1 MFNSKPIFRFGI
13 LAAAFFALGGFHSVN
28 ADYSSITVT
37 NNINSNTI
45 STNGQATVSNNEY
58 NYSTHIS
65 ATANGQTKTFD
76 SSGSTTTSGTVTNII
91 SVKANANSN
100 NSGTPP
106 DIKVDVKTYEGKNET
121 TSSHKTLLK
130 ANSAN
135 IQQKFITASQYSS
148 STKTNLPSVK
158 SWCQINILPGLKQG
172 SVWNFLN
179 INFCPLPNF
188 AGRVFGIFWRK

>member
-1 MFNSKPIFRFGI
+1 MSNSKPIFRFGI

-106 DIKVDVKTYEGKNET
+106 DIKVDFRTNNSGTGSPKGNQPPIKTG
-121 TSSHKTLLK
+121 
-130 ANSAN
+130 SAN
-135 IQQKFITASQYSS
+135 IHHNLTVPSS
-148 STKTNLPSVK
+148 SPGFIKQSLSTSKP
-158 SWCQINILPGLKQG
+158 WCQINILPGLKQG

-188 AGRVFGIFWRK
+188 AGQIFGTFWRK